1 MLNADIISLHC
12 PLTPETRGLIGHECL
27 GLVKRT
33 TYLVNTARGPI
44 VDLEALVVAL
54 EQDRLAGAALDV
66 VYPEPLPLES
76 RLNALPNVILTPHA
90 AYYSEESVETVRRE
104 TLQGVID
111 VLLGIQPRV
120 IANPDVLNLR
130 PLRPRA

>member
-1 MLNADIISLHC
+1 
-12 PLTPETRGLIGHECL
+12 
-27 GLVKRT
+27 
-33 TYLVNTARGPI
+33 
-44 VDLEALVVAL
+44 LVVAL
-54 EQDRLAGAALDV
+54 EEGRLAGAALDV

-111 VLLGIQPRV
+111 VLLGVQPRV

>member
-1 MLNADIISLHC
+1 
-12 PLTPETRGLIGHECL
+12 
-27 GLVKRT
+27 
-33 TYLVNTARGPI
+33 
-44 VDLEALVVAL
+44 
-54 EQDRLAGAALDV
+54 LDV

-90 AYYSEESVETVRRE
+90 AFYSEESVETVRRE

-111 VLLGIQPRV
+111 VLLGVQPRV